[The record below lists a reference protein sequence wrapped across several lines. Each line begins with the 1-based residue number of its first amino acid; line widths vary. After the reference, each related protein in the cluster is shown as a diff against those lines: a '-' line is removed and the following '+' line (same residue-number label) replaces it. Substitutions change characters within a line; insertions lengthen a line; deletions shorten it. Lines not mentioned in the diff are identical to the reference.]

1 MLDLLAY
8 GRQNDEGDLT
18 NETAPCFVPRQ
29 AEHACTA
36 SDTSTADEEREA
48 QAHGG
53 PLLVG
58 RYSVT
63 SDITWLLLLSHPL
76 QAQWWLEGEFFHS
89 ELFLAKC
96 RLCTS
101 VLFDNRLSLER
112 LGQHFAP
119 GQGEQVFCTTVG
131 PSAIIC
137 SNPLS

>member
-1 MLDLLAY
+1 MGL
-8 GRQNDEGDLT
+8 GRGE
-18 NETAPCFVPRQ
+18 

-137 SNPLS
+137 SNP